1 VRRLKIGRLIPEST
15 QDTITAGAFP
25 SETCVITLPETFHF
39 SDVLQN

>member
-1 VRRLKIGRLIPEST
+1 MGQRVEPST